1 MSAFEKEY
9 RLLHKK
15 DGTYV
20 LQVKQIYVE
29 EDDEGNKRYRSYWR
43 DLETAEEDK

>member
-1 MSAFEKEY
+1 MSVFEKEY
-9 RLLHKK
+9 RLLRKK

-29 EDDEGNKRYRSYWR
+29 DDGEGNKRYQSYWS
-43 DLETAEEDK
+43 DIETAEEA